1 MPELKYPLFDGERVW
16 EGACVRVED
25 GVIVSVVPCD
35 PAACG
40 EGFLL
45 PGLID
50 AHTHMG
56 TASQV
61 QAMLQ
66 HGITATC
73 DVSASEALVE
83 DSKELEIVSSAG
95 MAMGMVMNPKSF
107 VERAA
112 ENGARYI
119 KVLLFS
125 PLSIGKAAL
134 SGIVK
139 AAHEKGLKV
148 AVHATEVSTVRQA
161 VEAGA
166 DILLHVPMKEPLP
179 EELAETIGKKGIA
192 VAPTLVMMETF
203 ANSGKNGY
211 KPEHYRNA
219 ENAVGLLRKHGV
231 AILCGTDANPGSFS
245 PAVAYGSSLHR
256 ELELL
261 VQAGLTPM
269 EALSAV
275 TKKNA
280 EVFDIR
286 SGRIAAQMP
295 ASMVLVQG
303 RPDRNI
309 TDTARIQQLWI
320 HGKPFFKEEIT

>member
-1 MPELKYPLFDGERVW
+1 MLELKYPLFDGDKVW
-16 EGACVRVED
+16 ESACIQVED
-25 GVIVSVVPCD
+25 GVIVSVAPCD

-40 EGFLL
+40 DGFLL

-56 TASQV
+56 TTAQI

-66 HGITATC
+66 FGITATC
-73 DVSASEALVE
+73 DVCASEALVA
-83 DSKELEIVSSAG
+83 DSKELEVVSSAG
-95 MAMGMVMNPKSF
+95 MAMGMVMNPKGF

-134 SGIVK
+134 TGIVK

-148 AVHATEVSTVRQA
+148 AVHATEVATVRQA

-192 VAPTLVMMETF
+192 VVPTLVMMETF

-211 KPEHYRNA
+211 KPEHFQNA
-219 ENAVGLLRKHGV
+219 EKAVRLLRKHGV
-231 AILCGTDANPGSFS
+231 TILCGTDANPGSFS

-269 EALSAV
+269 EALTAA

-280 EVFDIR
+280 EAFGIR
-286 SGRIAAQMP
+286 SGRIAAHMP
-295 ASMVLVQG
+295 ANMVLVQG
-303 RPDRNI
+303 RPDRII
-309 TDTARIQQLWI
+309 TDTARIQQLWV
-320 HGKPFFKEEIT
+320 HGKPIL

>member
-1 MPELKYPLFDGERVW
+1 MLELKYPLFDGDKVW
-16 EGACVRVED
+16 ESACIQVED
-25 GVIVSVVPCD
+25 GVIVSVAPCD

-40 EGFLL
+40 DGFLL

-56 TASQV
+56 TTAQV

-66 HGITATC
+66 FGITATC
-73 DVSASEALVE
+73 DVSASEVLVA
-83 DSKELEIVSSAG
+83 DSKELEVVSSAG
-95 MAMGMVMNPKSF
+95 MAMGMVMNPKGF

-134 SGIVK
+134 TGIVK

-148 AVHATEVSTVRQA
+148 AAHATEVATVRQA

-179 EELAETIGKKGIA
+179 EKLAETIRAKGIS
-192 VAPTLVMMETF
+192 VVPTLVMMETF

-211 KPEHYRNA
+211 KPEHYQNA
-219 ENAVGLLRKHGV
+219 KDAVRLLRKHGV
-231 AILCGTDANPGSFS
+231 TILCGTDANPGSFS

-269 EALSAV
+269 EALTAA

-280 EVFDIR
+280 EAFGIR

-295 ASMVLVQG
+295 ANMVLVQG

-309 TDTARIQQLWI
+309 TDSARIQQLWV
-320 HGKPFFKEEIT
+320 HGKPIL

>member
-1 MPELKYPLFDGERVW
+1 MLELKYPLFDGERVW

-25 GVIVSVVPCD
+25 GMIASVTPCD

-40 EGFLL
+40 DGFLL

-50 AHTHMG
+50 AHTHME

-61 QAMLQ
+61 QAMLR
-66 HGITATC
+66 HGLVATC
-73 DVSASEALVE
+73 DVCASEALVA
-83 DSKELEIVSSAG
+83 DSRELEIVSSAG
-95 MAMGMVMNPKSF
+95 MAMGMVMNPKGF

-148 AVHATEVSTVRQA
+148 AVHATEVATMRQA
-161 VEAGA
+161 VDTGA
-166 DILLHVPMKEPLP
+166 DVLLHVPMKEPLP
-179 EELAETIGKKGIA
+179 EELAETIGAKGIA
-192 VAPTLVMMETF
+192 VVPTLVMMGTF

-211 KPEHYRNA
+211 KPEHFQNA
-219 ENAVGLLRKHGV
+219 EKAVRLLRKHGV
-231 AILCGTDANPGSFS
+231 TILCGTDANPGSFS

-256 ELELL
+256 ELGLL
-261 VQAGLTPM
+261 VQAGLTPV
-269 EALSAV
+269 EALSAA
-275 TKKNA
+275 TKINA
-280 EVFDIR
+280 EVFCIC

-295 ASMVLVQG
+295 ASMVLVNG
-303 RPDRNI
+303 RPDQNI
-309 TDTARIQQLWI
+309 TDITRIQKLWI
-320 HGKPFFKEEIT
+320 HGKPIF